1 MFLISQIVVFLF
13 LAFMLGVGVGY
24 MIWQSWGQREY
35 IARYNAAE
43 LKLARYLS
51 EWEARMAPSPVRT
64 DAAAGKDRPPVPG
77 GSKRSA

>member
-51 EWEARMAPSPVRT
+51 EWEARMAPSPLRS
-64 DAAAGKDRPPVPG
+64 DGLGKDASG
-77 GSKRSA
+77 GSAASKRSA